1 MKMRTRRAGQNNFA
15 NVIYGSPGKKS
26 PHCLHLIKHAIVS
39 RSDCIFE
46 REEAKD
52 VEPILQDDHDHVLLH
67 DVSGVVDH
75 SAAEDECTTVNPY
88 EYRSPIL
95 LQMILD

>member
-67 DVSGVVDH
+67 DVSGVVDLC
-75 SAAEDECTTVNPY
+75 AAKYERATVNPD
-88 EYRSPIL
+88 EYRSPVSFK
-95 LQMILD
+95 MV